1 MNATELEARLT
12 SLDSKCQKL
21 HNQLAQL
28 AQTVDLRL
36 VALETLAREL
46 KTQKSPNATEQKGR
60 IAEIPSDI
68 LQELEQNFDRE
79 KIATTYIKML
89 SYYENKNLKM
99 PYGFVLRNKL
109 TEWLQRAQNYD
120 KKRAVSNG

>member
-1 MNATELEARLT
+1 MDEVELEARIEAIGT
-12 SLDSKCQKL
+12 KYQKL

-36 VALETLAREL
+36 VALETLAREP
-46 KTQKSPNATEQKGR
+46 KTQKPPNATEQKGR

-68 LQELEQNFDRE
+68 LQELERDFDRE
-79 KIATTYIKML
+79 KIETTYIKML
-89 SYYENKNLKM
+89 SYYETKNLKM

-109 TEWLQRAQNYD
+109 TEWLERAQQYD
-120 KKRAVSNG
+120 KKRALSNG